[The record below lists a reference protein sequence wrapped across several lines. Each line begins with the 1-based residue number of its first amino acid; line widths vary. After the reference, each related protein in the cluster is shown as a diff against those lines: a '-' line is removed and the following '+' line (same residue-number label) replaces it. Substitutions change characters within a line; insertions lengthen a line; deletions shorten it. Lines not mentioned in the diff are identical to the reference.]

1 MSKAITKFL
10 LSMIAPALLLV
21 SGGVSAS
28 GASVDVH
35 VDIDLGNQAALQR
48 GARTF
53 VNYCV
58 SCHSAKYMRYSR
70 MAEDIGLNEE
80 LVEANMLFTGRKVT
94 DHMLVA
100 FDPEDAKRWLGQA
113 PPDLTL
119 VARSRGPDW
128 IYAYL
133 TSFHRDADRPWGVNN
148 PILPGT
154 TMPAVLSGLQGEQE
168 MDADGH
174 LHSVTEGELSEAEF
188 NDLVKDL
195 VSFLVYVGEPAKLV
209 RGSLG
214 VKVILFL
221 MVFTFLAY
229 LLKREYWKDVH

>member
-1 MSKAITKFL
+1 MRKVISAI
-10 LSMIAPALLLV
+10 LLLITP
-21 SGGVSAS
+21 GVLWAS
-28 GASVDVH
+28 GAAVDVH
-35 VDIDLGNQAALQR
+35 VAVDLSNQAGLQR

-58 SCHSAKYMRYSR
+58 SCHSAKYMRYSQ
-70 MAEDIGLNEE
+70 MAEDIGLSNE

-100 FDPEDAKRWLGQA
+100 LDPEDGKRWLGQS

-119 VARSRGPDW
+119 VSRSRGPDW
-128 IYAYL
+128 LYAYL

-148 PILPGT
+148 PMLPGT

-168 MDADGH
+168 MDEHGD
-174 LHSVTEGELSEAEF
+174 LHRVSEGTLSEKEF
-188 NDLVKDL
+188 DNMVTDLVN
-195 VSFLVYVGEPAKLV
+195 FLVYVGEPAKLV
-209 RGSLG
+209 RGSIG

-221 MVFTFLAY
+221 LVFTFLAY
-229 LLKREYWKDVH
+229 LMKREYWKDIH